1 MGVSAKKLVY
11 DFSRKFDALISGTK
25 RNMPVVDKIAYLN
38 EAQEIWF
45 RAVTKIAETD
55 NQIRQDLSS
64 LEVKNEELV
73 LSPQDKYTIARF
85 PKNMFKRLNQRAIVS
100 CKSCCPGF
108 KKEITLT
115 FSQADDIHE
124 DRLNEFR
131 KADFAW
137 EQLPVD
143 EGSEGLYLYHDGE
156 MEIEKVIIDYY
167 RNPTQIHAPSLVI
180 CDGPGYYDYCGIK
193 ITADQ
198 DFEID
203 SRYLDNKIVDIAVL
217 LAKRD
222 KGELQDFNSRLQS
235 LLQLDSILKV

>member
-11 DFSRKFDALISGTK
+11 DFSRKFDALISGSK
-25 RNMPVVDKIAYLN
+25 RGMPVVDKIAYLN

-55 NQIRQDLSS
+55 NQIRQDLSK
-64 LEVKNEELV
+64 LEVKNVELG
-73 LSPQDKYTIARF
+73 LQDKETYTIAQF
-85 PKNMFKRLNQRAIVS
+85 PKNMFKRLNQRAIV
-100 CKSCCPGF
+100 CNEKCCPGF
-108 KKEITLT
+108 EKEITLT
-115 FSQADDIHE
+115 FSQSDDLHE

-143 EGSEGLYLYHDGE
+143 EGSEGLYLYHDKE
-156 MEIEKVIIDYY
+156 MEVKKVVIDYY
-167 RNPTQIHAPSLVI
+167 RNPQEIHAPSLVI
-180 CDGPGYYDYCGIK
+180 CEGPGYYDYCGIK
-193 ITADQ
+193 ITKDS
-198 DFEID
+198 DFELD
-203 SRYLDNKIVDIAVL
+203 CRYLDNKIVDIAVL

-222 KGELQDFNSRLQS
+222 KGELQDFNTRLQS